1 METKLENQKNN
12 EITDKNKSEDEIS
25 LLDLLSVILKYIKME
40 ITIVVLAM
48 IFAVVYS
55 IVSLVLPP
63 EKSYMPNNFTAQANM
78 LINDSASTSGASLS
92 SLLGSSGLGN
102 LMGLG
107 SSKGNSYSSLAVYLS
122 KSNPF
127 FDAIVENFQILQR
140 EEFEKTK
147 FPVSSSRQWV
157 ERKLKTA
164 IDEDSG
170 VFTLSFTD
178 IDPAFARDVVNFSVD
193 WLSTRFD
200 ELGVDKNKIKKANLE
215 KNIDSTFKEIQK
227 LQEDAKNVGYS
238 VANGTSF
245 FDSVSLTIK
254 KLEVELEAQQEVYKQ
269 LKAQYELL
277 KVQMESESPVFQIL
291 ERPEIS
297 DKKSGPSRGMFCIIV
312 TFSAIFVSLFL
323 AFFLNAIENIKKDPV
338 AISKLKLGQKRK

>member
-1 METKLENQKNN
+1 MEAKPENQKNVEMN
-12 EITDKNKSEDEIS
+12 SKSSEDEIS

-140 EEFEKTK
+140 EEFQKSK
-147 FPVSSSRQWV
+147 FPVSESRKWI
-157 ERKLKTA
+157 EKKLKGK

-193 WLSTRFD
+193 WLSKRFD

-215 KNIDSTFKEIQK
+215 KNIESSFEDIQELQKEAENI
-227 LQEDAKNVGYS
+227 GYS
-238 VANGTSF
+238 VANGTSLYG
-245 FDSVSLTIK
+245 SVSLAMTKIR
-254 KLEVELEAQQEVYKQ
+254 LELDAKQEVYKQ

-277 KVQMESESPVFQIL
+277 KVQMASESPVFQIL
-291 ERPEIS
+291 ERPEIA
-297 DKKSGPSRGMFCIIV
+297 DRKSEPSRGKFCIIV
-312 TFSAIFVSLFL
+312 VFSAVFISIFI
-323 AFFLNAIENIKKDPV
+323 AFFRNSIENIKKDPEAV
-338 AISKLKLGQKRK
+338 SKLKLGNKKN